1 MCTYPLP
8 VMRKTLQSKNTA
20 LLGSVYMNA
29 AMFSCTAAWV
39 IHSSPWVQFDI
50 FVLVS
55 NGAGV
60 LVQGAAL
67 ILRIYLQQRKGS
79 GGSVPTQDCG
89 EGGQIALDSTPLL

>member
-1 MCTYPLP
+1 
-8 VMRKTLQSKNTA
+8 MRKTLQSKNTA

-55 NGAGV
+55 NSAGV

-67 ILRIYLQQRKGS
+67 ILRIYLQRKGS
-79 GGSVPTQDCG
+79 GGSVPTQDC
-89 EGGQIALDSTPLL
+89 EGGQIALDNTPLL